1 MSLIDGYGV
10 LIGKLHRYE
19 CDNGRNKNEYYHC
32 NISVRTDSGGYRCA
46 IDLDSKNQHD
56 GLHWRMVELGKS
68 DMLGLVSL
76 ESGWH
81 FLKSEPGS
89 GALDYLRSPELQ
101 RRGFCQKSGETDA
114 TAEDGSECSTWK
126 HGTSLDAFDDLMQ
139 VLEGSVTLLVFGEP
153 FRRGKGVHNVH
164 QNQGDPPQS
173 RWSRENGIWQDGAV
187 AGVRGDGTVRIFLSK
202 FKTQASRTDDRGK
215 PLLFGDLNSD
225 D

>member
-19 CDNGRNKNEYYHC
+19 CDDGRSKNEYYHC
-32 NISVRTDSGGYRCA
+32 NIRVKTRKGLYRCA
-46 IDLDSKNQHD
+46 VDLDSKNQHD
-56 GLHWRMVELGKS
+56 GLHWKMIELGKS
-68 DMLGLVSL
+68 DMRGLVSL

-81 FLKSEPGS
+81 YLRSEPGS

-101 RRGFCQKSGETDA
+101 PVALCQNAGGE
-114 TAEDGSECSTWK
+114 CLPWK
-126 HGTSLDAFDDLMQ
+126 HGASHDAFDDLML
-139 VLEGSVTLLVFGEP
+139 VLEGSVKLLVFGEP

-164 QNQGDPPQS
+164 QNQGDSPQS

-187 AGVRGDGTVRIFLSK
+187 AGLRGDGSVRIFLSK
-202 FKTQASRTDDRGK
+202 FKTQAIRTDDRGK
-215 PLLFGDLNSD
+215 PLPFVSPNPD